1 MLQLEL
7 DEKLE
12 AKFERNLKD
21 SLDLVE
27 TVFLRGPGKFLENG
41 EEVSLADIVLVCQ
54 LKQLLVRCL
63 GMDIARQSILVF
75 FCVFLKNLYI
85 YINALW
91 MCVMGSF
98 WIPRH
103 KKICWGPGKKSR
115 PGWLRWRIPLTL
127 ISRKRMNQHML
138 LQGSFKLAE
147 IWLRSLVLELLIGST
162 ESQISKIPLPCQML
176 EELRIM

>member
-1 MLQLEL
+1 MFYSTLLLSNGGSLERISGNFLELRVFAKIPEVAKMLQLEL

-12 AKFERNLKD
+12 AKFEKNLKD

-75 FCVFLKNLYI
+75 FLCIFEKSI
-85 YINALW
+85 YIL
-91 MCVMGSF
+91 MRYGCV
-98 WIPRH
+98 
-103 KKICWGPGKKSR
+103 
-115 PGWLRWRIPLTL
+115 
-127 ISRKRMNQHML
+127 
-138 LQGSFKLAE
+138 
-147 IWLRSLVLELLIGST
+147 
-162 ESQISKIPLPCQML
+162 
-176 EELRIM
+176 

>member
-12 AKFERNLKD
+12 AKFEKNLKD

-75 FCVFLKNLYI
+75 FFVYF
-85 YINALW
+85 
-91 MCVMGSF
+91 
-98 WIPRH
+98 
-103 KKICWGPGKKSR
+103 
-115 PGWLRWRIPLTL
+115 
-127 ISRKRMNQHML
+127 
-138 LQGSFKLAE
+138 
-147 IWLRSLVLELLIGST
+147 
-162 ESQISKIPLPCQML
+162 
-176 EELRIM
+176 